1 MHSRPA
7 RHKTLP
13 QKQKCIWERRIWRKK
28 LQKEKIHA
36 KIPATGR
43 TAAGTGFGSF
53 LRAAA
58 LRLRLRSRLCS
69 KNLCGD
75 IFLIRWNMKQRFD
88 ARAKNTISIHALY
101 LQS

>member
-53 LRAAA
+53 
-58 LRLRLRSRLCS
+58 
-69 KNLCGD
+69 CGLLHCACACVRGYAPKTFAETF
-75 IFLIRWNMKQRFD
+75 FLSDGI
-88 ARAKNTISIHALY
+88 
-101 LQS
+101 